1 MKESMMRRLAS
12 VCIQM
17 NKLILILPL
26 FFITMCGEAPVTPPA
41 GACSLPLDGSSANC
55 PPHDVV
61 CLSLDCPPIPKP
73 ITKPTLPR
81 KELKGEVDIWN
92 VNQIHQMQFLFLENK
107 RIEQAE
113 NNLTQPSDAIN
124 NALEEFWEVQD
135 GSDGS
140 TEQEELL

>member
-1 MKESMMRRLAS
+1 MTIIGR
-12 VCIQM
+12 M
-17 NKLILILPL
+17 NKLVVILPL
-26 FFITMCGEAPVTPPA
+26 FLLSMCSDAPVTPPA
-41 GACSLPLDGSSANC
+41 GACSLPLDGSPANC
-55 PPHDVV
+55 PTTWPDK
-61 CLSLDCPPIPKP
+61 DIK
-73 ITKPTLPR
+73 LPR

-92 VNQIHQMQFLFLENK
+92 VNQLHQMQFLFLENK

-124 NALEEFWEVQD
+124 SALEEFWEVQN

>member
-1 MKESMMRRLAS
+1 MKESMMMSLVSART
-12 VCIQM
+12 QM
-17 NKLILILPL
+17 NKLILIIPL

-41 GACSLPLDGSSANC
+41 GACSLPLDGSPANC
-55 PPHDVV
+55 PTTWPDK
-61 CLSLDCPPIPKP
+61 DIK
-73 ITKPTLPR
+73 LPR

-92 VNQIHQMQFLFLENK
+92 VNQLHQMQFLFLENK

-135 GSDGS
+135 GSNGS
-140 TEQEELL
+140 TEQKKLL

>member
-1 MKESMMRRLAS
+1 MKESMMRSLAS
-12 VCIQM
+12 ACIQM
-17 NKLILILPL
+17 NKLILIIPL

-41 GACSLPLDGSSANC
+41 GACSLPLDGSPAIC
-55 PPHDVV
+55 PTTWPDK
-61 CLSLDCPPIPKP
+61 DIK
-73 ITKPTLPR
+73 LPR

-135 GSDGS
+135 GSNGS
-140 TEQEELL
+140 TEQEKLL